1 MANYRLRP
9 KARDD
14 LRSIR
19 RWIAR
24 DNPVR
29 AVSYITELNQ
39 HFHKLVALRLRHEV
53 RRELG
58 DDVRIAVHGNYNIY
72 FRFIGPNLENVQII
86 RVINAAMNVDDGDL
100 E

>member
-1 MANYRLRP
+1 MALCQSNRLTHTGSLA
-9 KARDD
+9 AR
-14 LRSIR
+14 RF
-19 RWIAR
+19 A
-24 DNPVR
+24 PV
-29 AVSYITELNQ
+29 T
-39 HFHKLVALRLRHEV
+39 LRLRHEV